1 MQLSAAILPNN
12 RLAFPY
18 CRVGFT
24 LWECQSWIRHWI
36 RKQWPGKRWDKT
48 QDLKWFPHLVRNP
61 WYRVV
66 NQNLKMF
73 DIFSQHGN
81 RILVMK
87 QTNERKS
94 LPDFWIAALFAPP
107 WTPNRRN
114 KELQSGGAEYYCQDF
129 PGITQ
134 VKVTVDALVSLMIKG
149 ERNEARIFVAAN
161 MMPRDI
167 IFENL

>member
-1 MQLSAAILPNN
+1 
-12 RLAFPY
+12 
-18 CRVGFT
+18 
-24 LWECQSWIRHWI
+24 
-36 RKQWPGKRWDKT
+36 
-48 QDLKWFPHLVRNP
+48 
-61 WYRVV
+61 
-66 NQNLKMF
+66 MF
-73 DIFSQHGN
+73 DIFLQHGN

-94 LPDFWIAALFAPP
+94 LPDFWLAALLPHLEP
-107 WTPNRRN
+107 RTEET

-134 VKVTVDALVSLMIKG
+134 VNVTVDALVSLMIKG
-149 ERNEARIFVAAN
+149 KRNEARIFVVAN